1 MTSPTLPTLDTLAG
15 NLHHLNDAWARR
27 DEPNVVLLHYQDLQN
42 DLAGQM
48 RELADRLTV
57 EVPAECWPEL
67 VSAARFDAMKDRPIE
82 TSPDHLGVFKDRR
95 AFFRSGGSGDG
106 EAACSSSLQ
115 VDRYRRRAA
124 ELATPD
130 VLAWRHRDV
139 SW

>member
-48 RELADRLTV
+48 RELADRLTI

-67 VSAARFDAMKDRPIE
+67 VSAVRFDAMKDRPIE

-106 EAACSSSLQ
+106 EAACSSLQ

-130 VLAWRHRDV
+130 VLAWLHRDV